1 MTNQSSESLL
11 RLLEEWSATMPPA
24 AVRIEREPDPHSE
37 YEPSVAM
44 RFRPKRQREC
54 NLDIT
59 ITDTGYCGLFV
70 DSWSRLAARYG
81 IGYSKPHPPAEDVI
95 ALYLEPRLLPAEL
108 VLAACKAVA
117 AGEVHLEIGIVL
129 NRIVGTRGFL
139 RLPTGPFRMD
149 GVGAPMVVSKMLEK
163 AKLGAIQRVVYDP
176 WF

>member
-1 MTNQSSESLL
+1 MVDQPSYSIL
-11 RLLEEWSATMPPA
+11 RLLDQWSTTIPPA
-24 AVRIEREPDPHSE
+24 TVAIEREPDPQSE
-37 YEPSVAM
+37 YGPSVEI
-44 RFRPKRQREC
+44 RFRPKRQRAC

-59 ITDTGYCGLFV
+59 ITDSGLAV

-81 IGYSKPHPPAEDVI
+81 VGYSKPHPPAEDFV

-139 RLPTGPFRMD
+139 RLPVGPFRMD
-149 GVGAPMVVSKMLEK
+149 GVGAPMLVSKMLEK
-163 AKLGAIQRVVYDP
+163 AKLGAIRRVVYDP